1 MEELEVAL
9 KVWFITELEVAVAI
23 DLELATA
30 LEDDAWRRNL
40 NVFMLAVDEV
50 GEAEEGRTREELLE

>member
-9 KVWFITELEVAVAI
+9 KVLFITGLEVAVAI

-30 LEDDAWRRNL
+30 LEEDAWRRNL
-40 NVFMLAVDEV
+40 SVFILAVDEV
-50 GEAEEGRTREELLE
+50 REAEEGRTREELLE

>member
-9 KVWFITELEVAVAI
+9 KVFFTPRLELAVAI

-40 NVFMLAVDEV
+40 SVFILAVDEV